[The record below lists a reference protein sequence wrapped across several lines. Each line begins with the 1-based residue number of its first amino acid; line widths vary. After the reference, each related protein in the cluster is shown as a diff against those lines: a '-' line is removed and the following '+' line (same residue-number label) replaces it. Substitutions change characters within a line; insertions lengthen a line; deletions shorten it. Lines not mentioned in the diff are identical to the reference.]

1 MDFIRYTSKQIKV
14 IEIINTVY
22 NGGINMKFMKVTA
35 TSALLVSALSFG
47 GASAFAEETKTLDSN
62 AIVKFKANENITDP
76 VDPENP
82 DPNKPVEPVDP
93 TTEDK
98 KPNIGTKGPLSID
111 FASSLDFGENVI
123 STKNE
128 TYFAA
133 AQKLKDGQEK
143 PNYVQVTD
151 NRGTEAGWKL
161 SVKQNGQFVD
171 SKGRELTGAKITFN
185 NGVVNTVS
193 KSKKPSAVLPSFDL
207 TTDGTGAVQN
217 VVEAKLGEG
226 AGTYVYHFG
235 DASTKANSI
244 QLDVPGATTKYADEY
259 KTTLT
264 WTLTDVPEN
273 EVVQKETNAK
283 QDK

>member
-1 MDFIRYTSKQIKV
+1 
-14 IEIINTVY
+14 
-22 NGGINMKFMKVTA
+22 MKFFKVTA

-62 AIVKFKANENITDP
+62 AIVKFKANESVTTP

-82 DPNKPVEPVDP
+82 DPNNPVEPVDP
-93 TTEDK
+93 TNPDG
-98 KPNIGTKGPLSID
+98 KPNVGTNGPLSID

-123 STKNE
+123 STKDE

-133 AQKLKDGQEK
+133 SQKLQSGEDK

-151 NRGTEAGWKL
+151 NRGTEAGWTL
-161 SVKQNGQFVD
+161 SVKQNGQFKD
-171 SKGRELTGAKITFN
+171 SQGRELTGAKITFN
-185 NGVVNTVS
+185 NGAVNTVS
-193 KSKKPSAVLPSFDL
+193 KSAKPSTVVSSFDL

-217 VVEAKLGEG
+217 VVGAKAGEG

-235 DASTKANSI
+235 DAGTKAKSI
-244 QLDVPGATTKYADEY
+244 TLDVPGATTKYADEY

-264 WTLTDVPEN
+264 WTLSDTPEN
-273 EVVQKETNAK
+273 K
-283 QDK
+283 

>member
-1 MDFIRYTSKQIKV
+1 
-14 IEIINTVY
+14 
-22 NGGINMKFMKVTA
+22 MKFMKVTA

-47 GASAFAEETKTLDSN
+47 GAAAFAEETKTLDSN
-62 AIVKFKANENITDP
+62 AIVKFKANESITGP

-82 DPNKPVEPVDP
+82 DPNTTVEPVDP
-93 TTEDK
+93 TNPDG
-98 KPNIGTKGPLSID
+98 KPEPGTNGPLSID

-123 STKNE
+123 STKDE

-133 AQKLKDGQEK
+133 AQKFKDGQEK

-171 SKGRELTGAKITFN
+171 SKGNELTGAKITFT

-193 KSKKPSAVLPSFDL
+193 KSAIPSGVMPSFDL
-207 TTDGTGAVQN
+207 TADGTGAVQN
-217 VVEAKLGEG
+217 VVEAKAGEG
-226 AGTYVYHFG
+226 AGTYVYKFG
-235 DASTKANSI
+235 DDATKAKSI
-244 QLDVPGATTKYADEY
+244 KLEVPGATTKYAGEY

-264 WTLTDVPEN
+264 WTLSVVPAN
-273 EVVQKETNAK
+273 EVGQSE
-283 QDK
+283 QE